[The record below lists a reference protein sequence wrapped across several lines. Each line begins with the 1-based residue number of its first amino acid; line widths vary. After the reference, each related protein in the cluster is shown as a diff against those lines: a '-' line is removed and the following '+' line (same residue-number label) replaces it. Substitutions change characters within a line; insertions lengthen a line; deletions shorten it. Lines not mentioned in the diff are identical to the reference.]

1 MTGRI
6 GRLRLPG
13 RLRQSGR
20 PMPVADAAIDTPR
33 SDARQARGVR
43 AYVRPAIET
52 LLAGLFAG
60 YLIGVVAGELMPQPM
75 GTAPEETREAHA
87 FVGAMYRNDLETQA
101 ALMSDRDLIGR
112 ALQLKATADGLEGAS
127 FRSVTF
133 LGGETRGRLSIQMYA
148 LEARTDDGRQ
158 GLVPYTLTM
167 GNGKVVRIA

>member
-1 MTGRI
+1 MTARF
-6 GRLRLPG
+6 GRLRLP
-13 RLRQSGR
+13 RR
-20 PMPVADAAIDTPR
+20 ADRAADDVVSTR
-33 SDARQARGVR
+33 RAETRRVRGIR

-52 LLAGLFAG
+52 LLAGAFAG
-60 YLIGVVAGELMPQPM
+60 YLIGVVAGEVMPPPS
-75 GTAPEETREAHA
+75 GIAPDETREAHA

-133 LGGETRGRLSIQMYA
+133 LGGATRGRLSIQMYA